1 MSLPVPPTKASS
13 DDAGIAKFQ
22 ADYKAVFGEKNG
34 FMMELLPDTS
44 YCPIYQIRSV
54 KCMDSKG
61 AVSLYG
67 KSSKTSV

>member
-67 KSSKTSV
+67 NSSKTSV